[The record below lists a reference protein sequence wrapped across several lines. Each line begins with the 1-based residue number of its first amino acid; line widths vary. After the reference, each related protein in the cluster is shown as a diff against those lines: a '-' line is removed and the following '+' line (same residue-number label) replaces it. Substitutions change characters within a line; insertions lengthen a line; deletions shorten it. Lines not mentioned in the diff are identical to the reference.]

1 MYWRIDIIG
10 KPNSAHFRSLIL
22 KEFFDRSRR
31 QNPDGMLVDPKKNHP
46 LLEALTEYNRLVKA
60 NYLLNYIDDVDIRNH
75 VQRALN
81 RGKPTTSYGARS
93 AM

>member
-1 MYWRIDIIG
+1 M
-10 KPNSAHFRSLIL
+10 
-22 KEFFDRSRR
+22 
-31 QNPDGMLVDPKKNHP
+31 DPKKNHP